1 MQSFISFVA
10 RARKDFFER
19 PEQSSWALGMFDAGA
34 CDFFASALAAS
45 VLFAS
50 ALAASVLFAFP
61 EPSAIKKASK
71 MLFVNIVEAF
81 MFSVKKVLQD
91 YRPIE

>member
-1 MQSFISFVA
+1 MQSLISFVA

-34 CDFFASALAAS
+34 WDF
-45 VLFAS
+45 FAS